1 MPPIHEGLQILIVED
16 NYLAAIALSQSVQQY
31 GAAVVGPAATVQ
43 NALALADE
51 HGDQLSGASLDVN
64 LAGQFVFPV
73 ADELIA
79 RGIPIV
85 FSSGYDSSV
94 IPEKYRDIP
103 LFLKPID
110 THTVARELL
119 ERATQFHGQQ
129 QRGRE
134 CR

>member
-1 MPPIHEGLQILIVED
+1 MLPTYQGLQILIVED
-16 NYLAAIALSQSVQQY
+16 NYLAAIVLSQSVQEY
-31 GAAVVGPAATVQ
+31 GAAVVGPAAAVQ
-43 NALALADE
+43 RALALVDE
-51 HGDQLSGASLDVN
+51 HGDELSGASLDVN

-110 THTVARELL
+110 THNVARELL
-119 ERATQFHGQQ
+119 ERAAQFRGQQ
-129 QRGRE
+129 RRRE

>member
-1 MPPIHEGLQILIVED
+1 MPPMYEGLQILIVED
-16 NYLAAIALSQSVQQY
+16 NYLAAIVLSQSVQEY
-31 GAAVVGPAATVQ
+31 GAAVVGPAAPVQ
-43 NALALADE
+43 SALALVDE
-51 HGDQLSGASLDVN
+51 HGAKLSGASLDVN

-103 LFLKPID
+103 MCLKPID
-110 THTVARELL
+110 THDVAGELL
-119 ERATQFHGQQ
+119 ERAAQF
-129 QRGRE
+129 RRALKTA
-134 CR
+134 